1 MGKPINILIAISDL
15 SGGGAE
21 RGMSDLL
28 GHMPR
33 ELFSPHLC
41 FWRPVFVY
49 PLPEDIPYT
58 IVEKTRPWHTPR
70 TILGMARLIDEL
82 RPQIVYSG
90 LHFVNMVTG
99 SALALSRHNP
109 KWVCRQHNDPR
120 REMPWPF
127 VIWARWALR
136 RADLALGVSKG
147 VSQAMVE
154 YLHLDPKRVETVR
167 TVIDVQM
174 IDHLAQ
180 DPIPIA
186 KDPNI
191 FTVVHAGRLAR
202 QKNQA
207 LLLEAFSRLRGRPA
221 ELWMLGEGPLLSS
234 LQAQASRLG
243 IEDQVRWL
251 GFQQNPFPFFRE
263 ADCFALSSDH
273 EGLPNTITESM
284 ICGTPPVSTRCLYG
298 PDELI
303 EDGVTGLL
311 TPVGDAEALASG
323 LLRLA
328 EDPALAGRMGKQAR
342 EWAVENFGNN
352 QSCHELYGIFQ
363 RLIEG

>member
-1 MGKPINILIAISDL
+1 
-15 SGGGAE
+15 
-21 RGMSDLL
+21 
-28 GHMPR
+28 
-33 ELFSPHLC
+33 
-41 FWRPVFVY
+41 
-49 PLPEDIPYT
+49 
-58 IVEKTRPWHTPR
+58 
-70 TILGMARLIDEL
+70 
-82 RPQIVYSG
+82 
-90 LHFVNMVTG
+90 
-99 SALALSRHNP
+99 
-109 KWVCRQHNDPR
+109 
-120 REMPWPF
+120 
-127 VIWARWALR
+127 
-136 RADLALGVSKG
+136 
-147 VSQAMVE
+147 
-154 YLHLDPKRVETVR
+154 
-167 TVIDVQM
+167 
-174 IDHLAQ
+174 
-180 DPIPIA
+180 
-186 KDPNI
+186 
-191 FTVVHAGRLAR
+191 
-202 QKNQA
+202 
-207 LLLEAFSRLRGRPA
+207 
-221 ELWMLGEGPLLSS
+221 MLGEGPLLSS

-273 EGLPNTITESM
+273 EGSSKSITESM

-352 QSCHELYGIFQ
+352 QSAHELYGIFQ